1 MFSFLSEGDKD
12 ELFVVNEPMVFVN
25 ETKSEGKS
33 HDNRI
38 TGTGMYQSLPIRSN
52 VCSPFKF
59 LIQWMSGW
67 VWYHCFK
74 CYSDRAARLGMK

>member
-33 HDNRI
+33 HDNLI
-38 TGTGMYQSLPIRSN
+38 TGTGM
-52 VCSPFKF
+52 
-59 LIQWMSGW
+59 
-67 VWYHCFK
+67 
-74 CYSDRAARLGMK
+74 